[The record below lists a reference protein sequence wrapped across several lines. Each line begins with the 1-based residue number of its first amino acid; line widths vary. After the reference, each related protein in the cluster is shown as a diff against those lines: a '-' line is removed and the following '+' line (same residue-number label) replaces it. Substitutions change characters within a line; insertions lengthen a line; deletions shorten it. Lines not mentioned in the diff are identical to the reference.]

1 MTPVIVMIGA
11 SAGGLDAVCTVLRG
25 LPADLPFAIALVQHR
40 SRESEAL
47 CDVLQGCSLLPVQEA
62 TDKTEIEPGHVYL
75 APSDYHL
82 LVEDGHF
89 SLSLDAPEMYSRP
102 SIDVAFESAA
112 ESYRDRVVGVVL
124 TGANQDGSRGLRHL
138 VDLGGGAIVQDP
150 ETAEVRVMPI
160 AAMRAVP
167 EAEVLPLSG
176 IAARLRTLQPPRAP
190 AREER

>member
-1 MTPVIVMIGA
+1 MIGS
-11 SAGGLDAVCTVLRG
+11 SAGGLDAVCEILRG
-25 LPADLPFAIALVQHR
+25 LPADLAFAVVLVQHR
-40 SRESEAL
+40 SKESDAL
-47 CDVLQGCSLLPVQEA
+47 CEVLQGCSVLPLHEA
-62 TDKTEIEPGHVYL
+62 TDKTEIEPGNVYL

-82 LVEDGHF
+82 LVDVGHF
-89 SLSLDAPEMYSRP
+89 GLSLDAPEMYSRP

-112 ESYRDRVVGVVL
+112 DSYRDRVVGVVL
-124 TGANQDGSRGLRHL
+124 TGANQDGARGLRHM

-150 ETAEVRVMPI
+150 ETAEVRVMPT
-160 AAMRAVP
+160 AALRAVP

>member
-1 MTPVIVMIGA
+1 
-11 SAGGLDAVCTVLRG
+11 
-25 LPADLPFAIALVQHR
+25 
-40 SRESEAL
+40 
-47 CDVLQGCSLLPVQEA
+47 VQEA
-62 TDKTEIEPGHVYL
+62 TDKAEIESGQVYL

-82 LVEDGHF
+82 LVELGHF
-89 SLSLDAPEMYSRP
+89 SLSTDAPEMYSRP